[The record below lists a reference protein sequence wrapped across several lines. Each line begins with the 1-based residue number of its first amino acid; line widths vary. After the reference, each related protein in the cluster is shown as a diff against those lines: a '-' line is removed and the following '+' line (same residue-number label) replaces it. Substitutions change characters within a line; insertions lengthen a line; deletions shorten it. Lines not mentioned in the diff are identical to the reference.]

1 MKTIRVTGKGQLKIR
16 PDTTRITI
24 TLESTFPKYDE
35 ALRRSSLDTEK
46 LKDLLSSF
54 GFQRTDLKTLHF
66 SVDTAYEGYRD
77 RQGDYKQRFAG
88 YKYEHVLKVEFPS
101 DNGRLGKV
109 LYALGNSPLKPELR
123 LSYTVSDP
131 ESAKNELLARAVS
144 DAKAEAVVLS
154 SAAGVP
160 LLDIQSIDYS

>member
-1 MKTIRVTGKGQLKIR
+1 M
-16 PDTTRITI
+16 
-24 TLESTFPKYDE
+24 
-35 ALRRSSLDTEK
+35 
-46 LKDLLSSF
+46 
-54 GFQRTDLKTLHF
+54 
-66 SVDTAYEGYRD
+66 DTAYEGYRD